1 MLILQTEYNIMFTSI
16 SDKGWSSEAR
26 GLSSIQMRAPRLRK
40 TLKFILVSNNE
51 AFFQLDIL
59 KILIL
64 NIFIDKICRWSV
76 RFRDG
81 FNGHGITKIVK
92 NGQVLIK

>member
-1 MLILQTEYNIMFTSI
+1 
-16 SDKGWSSEAR
+16 
-26 GLSSIQMRAPRLRK
+26 
-40 TLKFILVSNNE
+40 VSNNE